1 MTDPPGKMVILGG
14 GVTGLAAAYLAAQ
27 SGRQVTVLEGS
38 PELGGLLQ
46 TFPVGGNRLEYF
58 YHHHFTHD
66 VEFRWLLRELGIE
79 DRLEFHSTTM
89 GVFRDG
95 HIYPFNSVGD
105 LLRFKP
111 LSFLDKIRFGLSSLY
126 LARAVDWRKSED
138 VPAMEWFQRHA
149 GTTTTTA
156 LWEPMLKIKFGP
168 YADQVPLAW
177 MVGRMRQRLN
187 SRRAGEEKLGYLRG
201 SLKVLLDALD
211 AGLRKRNVK
220 LIANARVERLVIRG
234 GRVQQI
240 ESSQGVFTADDVLLT
255 VPTTVVARLLQ
266 PHLPD
271 YAAKLAGIEYFGAV
285 CTVLELSRA
294 FNPIYWLNV
303 ADPGYPFGGV
313 IEHTNLIPPA
323 EYQGRHIVYLS
334 RYFAANDP
342 LATASEAQVCE
353 TMLAPLKKIVPD
365 FTESAMHRVHVFR
378 TLTAAVVCDRNF
390 SRRVPR
396 CRTPLENL
404 FLANMTHV
412 YPDERSCNN
421 SIRVAAE
428 ACRVMGMDSSRVPKG
443 ASLSG
448 LIGME

>member
-1 MTDPPGKMVILGG
+1 MADPQKRLIILGG
-14 GVTGLAAAYLAAQ
+14 GITGLAAAYLAARM
-27 SGRQVTVLEGS
+27 GRQVTVLEGS
-38 PELGGLLQ
+38 PQLGGLLQ

-79 DRLEFHSTTM
+79 DRLEFHNTTM

-95 HIYPFNSVGD
+95 HIYPFNGAGD
-105 LLRFKP
+105 VFRFKP

-138 VPAMEWFQRHA
+138 ISAMEWFQRHA
-149 GTTTTTA
+149 GATTTAA

-168 YADQVPLAW
+168 YAEQVPLAW
-177 MVGRMRQRLN
+177 MAGRMRQRLN
-187 SRRAGEEKLGYLRG
+187 SRRAGAEKLGYLRG
-201 SLKVLLDALD
+201 SLKVLLDALE
-211 AGLRKRNVK
+211 AELRKRNVK
-220 LIANARVERLVIRG
+220 LIADARAERLVTRD
-234 GRVQQI
+234 GRVEQV
-240 ESSQGVFTADDVLLT
+240 ETTQGRFAADDVLLT
-255 VPTTVVARLLQ
+255 VPTTVAARLLQ

-271 YAAKLAGIEYFGAV
+271 YAAGLAEIEYFGAL
-285 CTVLELSRA
+285 CSVLELSRA
-294 FNPIYWLNV
+294 LSPIYWLNV

-313 IEHTNLIPPA
+313 IEHTNLVPPS

-334 RYFAANDP
+334 RYFAANDA
-342 LATASEAQVCE
+342 LATASEAQILE
-353 TMLAPLKKIVPD
+353 TMLTPLKRIAPD
-365 FTESAMHRVHVFR
+365 FSENAVHRVQLFR
-378 TLTAAVVCDRNF
+378 TLTAAVVCNRNF
-390 SRRVPR
+390 SRQVPR
-396 CRTPLENL
+396 CRTPLKNL

-428 ACRVMGMDSSRVPKG
+428 ACRVMGLDRISVPKG

-448 LIGME
+448 LIGMD